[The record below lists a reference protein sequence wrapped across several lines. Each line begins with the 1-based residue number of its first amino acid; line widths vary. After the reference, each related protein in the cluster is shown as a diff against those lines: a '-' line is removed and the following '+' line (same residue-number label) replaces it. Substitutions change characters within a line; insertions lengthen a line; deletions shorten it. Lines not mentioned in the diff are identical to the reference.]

1 MKKYIPLLL
10 CAISFHTMALGG
22 FESLTETQQNV
33 TKSIVNQLGVD
44 DPDNT
49 IKGVRCQGQ
58 SHVWVHHPVCHH
70 GVGCRR

>member
-49 IKGVRCQGQ
+49 FKKEPFKNHPLKKTSIKR
-58 SHVWVHHPVCHH
+58 SLKKTF
-70 GVGCRR
+70 